1 MASSREED
9 ALALAVET
17 TRLLLA
23 EEKPCAC
30 GRDTNGTTYA
40 NVQDFWSAQFTR
52 RVSSEAKLCWYSA
65 AAQFWQD
72 PANCA
77 SSEDGVLGGFG
88 CISPVD
94 IRESARFLRELR
106 AVRPSLQR
114 TAALDCA
121 AGIGRVAKH
130 LLLPQ
135 FDRVDL
141 LEQSERL
148 LAASEAYI
156 NVEDADASGD
166 LCATS
171 RGVLGQ
177 LIQCGMQAFDSLHDA
192 SASPLAW
199 DVVWVQWAIG
209 HLTDIDMVDFLQ
221 RCRAALRPG
230 GVICL
235 KENVVGPA
243 DDIAF
248 EMDTEDSSV
257 TRSLEY
263 YRCIFRQSGLSI
275 VLESQQDQSDW
286 PAELL
291 PVYMWALS

>member
-1 MASSREED
+1 MADD
-9 ALALAVET
+9 ALALAAET

-23 EEKPCAC
+23 EGKQCAC
-30 GRDTNGTTYA
+30 GRNTDGMTFE
-40 NVQDFWSAQFTR
+40 NVQDFWAAQLTR
-52 RVSSEAKLCWYSA
+52 RASSEAKLRWYSE

-77 SSEDGVLGGFG
+77 PSEDGVLGGFG
-88 CISPVD
+88 RISPVD
-94 IRESARFLRELR
+94 VRESARFLRELC

-130 LLLPQ
+130 LLLPH
-135 FDRVDL
+135 FDCVDL

-148 LAASEAYI
+148 LAASAAYI
-156 NVEDADASGD
+156 DSEDTDATGDLGVASG
-166 LCATS
+166 
-171 RGVLGQ
+171 GVLGQ
-177 LIQCGMQAFDSLHDA
+177 RYQCGMQAFGTLLSSA
-192 SASPLAW
+192 SAEPLAW

-235 KENVVGPA
+235 KENVLGPV

-248 EMDTEDSSV
+248 EMDTEDSSL

-263 YRCIFRQSGLSI
+263 FRCIFRQSGLSI
-275 VLESQQDQSDW
+275 VLESQQDPSDW
-286 PAELL
+286 PTELL